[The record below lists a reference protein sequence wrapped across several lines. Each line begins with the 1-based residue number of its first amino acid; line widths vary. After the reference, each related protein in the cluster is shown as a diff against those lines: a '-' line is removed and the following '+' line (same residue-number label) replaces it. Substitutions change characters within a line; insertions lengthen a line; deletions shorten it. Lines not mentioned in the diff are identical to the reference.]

1 MKARTEKPHALV
13 GAFPKHHG
21 EVMAK
26 KTKAASTTEGQ
37 VAEKPEVV
45 ISYKGFDKQM
55 QCRGYQ
61 FEIGKTYL
69 HDGSVE
75 ACASGFHACEY
86 PLDVFNYYTP
96 AESQFAIVEQS
107 GKISRHNDD
116 SKVASSSLS
125 VKASIGIPG
134 LITAAFEFITKR
146 CDPANTEHATGY
158 RSASSATG
166 HSSASSATG
175 HRSASSATGDR
186 SASSATGHRSASSA
200 TGDRSAS
207 LTTGWYSSSEIK
219 PNADGKKLHAVA
231 VATGGES
238 KARAPLGS
246 AIVVCFRGPYGELIH
261 IRASK
266 VGENGIKP
274 DAWYSLDKNGE
285 FVEV

>member
-1 MKARTEKPHALV
+1 M

-69 HDGSVE
+69 HDGSVD

-107 GKISRHNDD
+107 GSLSRHNED
-116 SKVASSSLS
+116 SNIASSSIT

-134 LITAAFEFITKR
+134 LITAALEFVTKR
-146 CDPANTEHATGY
+146 CDPAKTEHATGHRSASSATGY

-166 HSSASSATG
+166 DSSASSATG
-175 HRSASSATGDR
+175 DS
-186 SASSATGHRSASSA
+186 
-200 TGDRSAS
+200 SAS